1 MKIQSSLVYSVIT
14 VSVLIFVL
22 YLGFMTEYYVLFFD
36 GTDAMY
42 EFYLELQVFNKY
54 AFNIALQ
61 IMLLTVILMTFQLS
75 KYRPGLLGVLFSLG
89 MTIYISVSSIPLI
102 NDLVRYKRDYLA
114 YDFTSMDDYTVST
127 LAFDIGLITHYLQM
141 GVLIALCIV
150 AIITFV
156 QRLREGHPMI
166 RKFI

>member
-1 MKIQSSLVYSVIT
+1 
-14 VSVLIFVL
+14 
-22 YLGFMTEYYVLFFD
+22 MTEYYVLFFD

>member
-54 AFNIALQ
+54 AFDIALR
-61 IMLLTVILMTFQLS
+61 IMILAVVLMTFQLS
-75 KYRPGLLGVLFSLG
+75 KYRPGLLGLLFALG
-89 MTIYISVSSIPLI
+89 MTIYISVSSIPLVD
-102 NDLVRYKRDYLA
+102 DLARYKSEYLT
-114 YDFTSMDDYTVST
+114 YDFTSMGDYTVST
-127 LAFDIGLITHYLQM
+127 LAFDIGLIIHYLQV